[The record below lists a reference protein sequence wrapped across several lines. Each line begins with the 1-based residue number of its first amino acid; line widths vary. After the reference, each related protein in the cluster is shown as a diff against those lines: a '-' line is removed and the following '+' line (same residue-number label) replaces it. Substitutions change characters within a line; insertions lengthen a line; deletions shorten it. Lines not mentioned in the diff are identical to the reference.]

1 MQAEQLPDART
12 RRRLLVFLSVATFF
26 EGYDFL
32 ALTQILPTLR
42 AEMGMT
48 PADAGLLVG
57 GINVGTVLSFLL
69 VRRADRVGRRPV
81 MMWTILGYTLFTGLT
96 ALCEAPWQLFVA
108 QLFARLFLI
117 GEWATSMVYAAESFP
132 AARRATVIGVIQAF
146 SSLGSIVCAGVVP
159 LLLKTVWGWRS
170 VYVVGVVPLILLA
183 LARRDLPETPRFLAA
198 QAAGRTL
205 EGGKLGAIW
214 GTAWRGR
221 VLRLAVIWALT
232 YVATQNAI
240 TFWKEF
246 AVGERG
252 LTDAEVGASISIAA
266 VASMPLVFASGRLLD
281 AIGRLRGATVIYALT
296 VVGIVAAY
304 TLHGRWPLTVALI
317 FAIFGTSAVLPVL
330 NSYTTELFPTD
341 LRGDAFAW
349 SNNLLGRIGYVL
361 GPVLVGQLAASGLGW
376 GPSVAATAVFPIF
389 ALVLILR
396 WMPETRGAELE
407 QTARADAG

>member
-1 MQAEQLPDART
+1 MQPEQLPDART

-42 AEMGMT
+42 AEMGMS
-48 PADAGLLVG
+48 PADAGLLLG

-81 MMWTILGYTLFTGLT
+81 MMWTIIGYTIFTGLT
-96 ALCEAPWQLFVA
+96 ALCRDPWQLFVA

-132 AARRATVIGVIQAF
+132 AERRATVIGVIQAF

-159 LLLKTVWGWRS
+159 LLLKTELGWRS
-170 VYVVGVVPLILLA
+170 VYVVGVVPLVLLA
-183 LARRDLPETPRFLAA
+183 LARRDLPETPRFVAA
-198 QAAGRTL
+198 RAAGRTL
-205 EGGKLGAIW
+205 EGASLLRIW
-214 GTAWRGR
+214 RTAWKSR
-221 VLRLAVIWALT
+221 VVQLAAIWALT

-252 LTDAEVGASISIAA
+252 LSDAEVGASISIAA

-281 AIGRLRGATVIYALT
+281 AIGRRRGAVLIYSLT

-304 TLHGRWPLTVALI
+304 TLHGRWPLTIALI

-349 SNNLLGRIGYVL
+349 SNNLLGRVGYVF
-361 GPVLVGQLAASGLGW
+361 GPVLVGQLAAAGMGW
-376 GPSVAATAVFPIF
+376 GPSVAMTAVFPVF
-389 ALVLILR
+389 ALILILR
-396 WMPETRGAELE
+396 WLPETRGAELE
-407 QTARADAG
+407 QTAAAG

>member
-1 MQAEQLPDART
+1 MQPEQLPDART
-12 RRRLLVFLSVATFF
+12 RRRLLIFLSVATFF

-42 AEMGMT
+42 AEMGMS
-48 PADAGLLVG
+48 PADAGLLLG

-81 MMWTILGYTLFTGLT
+81 MMWTIIGYTIFTGLT
-96 ALCEAPWQLFVA
+96 ALCRDPWQLFVA

-132 AARRATVIGVIQAF
+132 AERRATVIGVIQAF

-159 LLLKTVWGWRS
+159 LLLKTELGWRS
-170 VYVVGVVPLILLA
+170 VYVVGVVPLVLLA
-183 LARRDLPETPRFLAA
+183 LARRDLPETPRFVAA
-198 QAAGRTL
+198 RAAGRTL
-205 EGGKLGAIW
+205 EGASLLRIW
-214 GTAWRGR
+214 RTAWKSR
-221 VLRLAVIWALT
+221 VIQLAAIWALT

-252 LTDAEVGASISIAA
+252 LSDAEVGASISIAA

-281 AIGRLRGATVIYALT
+281 AIGRRRGAVLIYGLT

-349 SNNLLGRIGYVL
+349 SNNLLGRIGYVF
-361 GPVLVGQLAASGLGW
+361 GPVLVGQLAAAGMGW
-376 GPSVAATAVFPIF
+376 GPSVAMTAVFPVF

-407 QTARADAG
+407 QTAAAG